1 MKSLNLLNTAQHKAI
16 NHIYEYGE
24 TFIIGDMGSGKT
36 VVVLAAIND
45 LLKDGH
51 VKRVLIFSTP
61 KICKTVWQQDAADW
75 KELAHL
81 APLMAVCTGSTP
93 AAERQAAVENEDNKI
108 LLVTFDL
115 APWFFQTFKHSHG
128 CDMLVI
134 DESTKIAAGGKQF
147 KAMRS
152 YLRDFHTRVITTGT
166 PVEENWQNIFYQVMV
181 CDNGASLGRSK
192 SLFLS
197 RFFYPVDY
205 QGYKWD
211 LRLGGDKSIF
221 SKIKHLIC
229 TLPDYRHELPPL
241 TIELNYI
248 ELDTESRDYYE
259 NFSATMVDQKRD
271 VEASNAGVLGEKLR
285 QIANGFIYRTNEEDQ
300 RQVFYIHNLKQ
311 KALSYVLR
319 QATEKKVIIAWNFK
333 EELKRALKIL
343 PVGSYIELDPQNV
356 EQSIEHWKNTPTC
369 KYLIMH
375 PKSASHGLRL
385 EKASLLVLLSPIWSR
400 DGWLQLIARMHRR
413 GQLKPCRAVV
423 LVAKNT
429 VDEKELSVIEDKAEN
444 TELLKIS
451 LSGLKN

>member
-1 MKSLNLLNTAQHKAI
+1 MKSLSLLNEKQLAAVD
-16 NHIYEYGE
+16 HIYEYGE

-61 KICKTVWQQDAADW
+61 KICKTVWKQDAAEW
-75 KELAHL
+75 EELAHL
-81 APLMAVCTGSTP
+81 APVMAVCTGSTS
-93 AAERQAAVENEDNKI
+93 AAERQAAVENPDNKI

-115 APWFFQTFKHSHG
+115 APWFFQTFKHAHG

-166 PVEENWQNIFYQVMV
+166 PVEERWQNVFYQVMV

-197 RFFYPVDY
+197 EFFYPLDY
-205 QGYKWD
+205 QGYKWE

-221 SKIKHLIC
+221 AKIKHLIC
-229 TLPDYRHELPPL
+229 TLPDYRHELPLL

-248 ELDTESRDYYE
+248 ELNQQARDYYE
-259 NFSATMVDQKRD
+259 AFKHDMVDNKRD
-271 VEASNAGVLGEKLR
+271 IEAPNAGVLGEKLR

-300 RQVFYIHNLKQ
+300 RQVFYVHNLKQ
-311 KALSYVLR
+311 KALAHVLHK
-319 QATEKKVIIAWNFK
+319 ATEKKVIIAWNFK

-343 PVGSYIELDPQNV
+343 PVNSYIELDPKNV
-356 EQSIEHWKNTPTC
+356 EQSIEHWKDTLGC

-385 EKASLLVLLSPIWSR
+385 EKATLLVLLSPIWSR

-413 GQLKPCRAVV
+413 GQFKRCRAVV

-444 TELLKIS
+444 TKLLKQH
-451 LSGLKN
+451 LKGV